1 MFVQAVSYLTL
12 PRLWNPA
19 LVPAGKAICW
29 PPYRQTD
36 FSLFTGSTFG
46 TDLSLRF
53 SQTLIA
59 VIGWLAFMDLCLV
72 ILPISIIWNLQLNWH
87 KKVGLSALM
96 GMGVFAC
103 ICAAIKTSKLT
114 ELNARAD
121 ITFITVDLWIWNI
134 NETNVVILAASMPTL
149 RPLFLVL
156 FQRPGS
162 ENYRGKSYGRSSRAG
177 KWKLSRTP
185 RAVGGSDS
193 TTAVGAKGG
202 DDSWLEL
209 GPNQRDNAISR
220 TIDVDVSSYPK
231 PTDIDEEHT
240 PTHPVEYTV

>member
-1 MFVQAVSYLTL
+1 M
-12 PRLWNPA
+12 
-19 LVPAGKAICW
+19 
-29 PPYRQTD
+29 
-36 FSLFTGSTFG
+36 
-46 TDLSLRF
+46 DLS
-53 SQTLIA
+53 
-59 VIGWLAFMDLCLV
+59 LV

-96 GMGVFAC
+96 GIGVLAC

-134 NETNVVILAASMPTL
+134 NETNVVILAASIPTL

-162 ENYRGKSYGRSSRAG
+162 ENYRGKSYGSSSRAG
-177 KWKLSRTP
+177 KRKFSRTP
-185 RAVGGSDS
+185 GAVGGSDS
-193 TTAVGAKGG
+193 TTAVGARSG

-209 GPNQRDNAISR
+209 GPNQRDNAISW

-231 PTDIDEEHT
+231 PADIDEEHT
-240 PTHPVEYTV
+240 PTHPAEHTV